1 MTADDYSF
9 KEFIYVF
16 VCLSPHSPNGDQPVQ
31 HVETVPVWHGLDH
44 LARGGSLH
52 LEEALGGEAKDG
64 AGEFVSIGATFVLK
78 LFDGLDIRC
87 YSRYLSNLFSCVR
100 NTLNVKFTEI
110 WQCQ

>member
-1 MTADDYSF
+1 MSDDDEKKLLLMTIHSKNSF
-9 KEFIYVF
+9 MF
-16 VCLSPHSPNGDQPVQ
+16 VCPSPHSPNGDQPVQ

-78 LFDGLDIRC
+78 LFDGLDI
-87 YSRYLSNLFSCVR
+87 SNIRY
-100 NTLNVKFTEI
+100 
-110 WQCQ
+110 